1 MKILVVDDSGV
12 SRKMLIK
19 SIPENIREKCEIFQ
33 AENGLEAVEKYK
45 SDSPDIVFLDLTMPI
60 MDGYEALKEIIE
72 YDPSAIVFVIS
83 ADIQQKAK
91 ERVLEL
97 GASGMESKPIKP
109 EKMTSIFYYLMD
121 VIDKKLD

>member
-19 SIPENIREKCEIFQ
+19 SIPENIRESSEILQ

-45 SDSPDIVFLDLTMPI
+45 LEFPDIVFLDLTMPI
-60 MDGYEALKEIIE
+60 MDGYDALKEIIE
-72 YDPSAIVFVIS
+72 YDAGAIVFVIS

-91 ERVLEL
+91 ERVFEL

-121 VIDKKLD
+121 VISKKS